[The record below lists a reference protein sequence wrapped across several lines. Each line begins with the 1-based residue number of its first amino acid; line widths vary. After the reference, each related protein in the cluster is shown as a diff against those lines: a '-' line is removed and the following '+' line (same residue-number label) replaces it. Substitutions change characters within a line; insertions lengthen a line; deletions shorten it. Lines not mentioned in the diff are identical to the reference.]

1 MCSRTL
7 GMRSISRIL
16 IILGFSLFT
25 LQAYA
30 GNAKDNSSVTG
41 YIINASGSP
50 LRDAVVKIFR
60 EVQQGESISIARSNS
75 QGFFKSA
82 DLKPGTYYLQISR
95 PGYQPVT
102 TTRFAV
108 DKGRSISLDIILEDV
123 LSYLSNSDDPRNW
136 DLGTVMRSSSNR
148 RHIFQNNP
156 QAISLDRKDGE
167 MPFYRS
173 GAMNIASSTS
183 LNGESYLVRP
193 QTSQAGVSS
202 NFAFTE
208 PITPKSRMILT
219 GQLDFGHGSFWRIRD
234 TFHYR
239 PDRDHN
245 YQVSV
250 GYGRMNVNYPGS
262 SSISSQLESQESG
275 LWESGVQTLA
285 FAVEGNTRILNLMAI
300 KYGFDYSRLHYG
312 MSKSFFYPSFQIL
325 LSPAKSFS
333 LEAFVTSQRIS
344 DANTVVL
351 PSGEVY
357 NLSEPTIITMIDNQ
371 VNMSQIRHSEIAAR
385 KTFDSGTAVEIAVF
399 QDRMRGPGLPLMI
412 TTVTPLEQKT
422 HVVAMGENYSG
433 QRGMRF
439 TIKHEILNFL
449 TGSIAY
455 SYGSALNISK
465 IDELLPNEHLKDN
478 LASYLEEGYQHSIT
492 SQLETVVPI
501 TKTNIL
507 ATVRWYSRNA
517 LTPVDSDRMDIGTKS
532 TNFEI
537 RQLIP
542 LPPELFGISG
552 RWEALI
558 DLRNVLDQGKTV
570 LPTTDGSIVLNRNP
584 RSLRFGLSL
593 SFQ

>member
-1 MCSRTL
+1 
-7 GMRSISRIL
+7 MRSISRIL

-439 TIKHEILNFL
+439 PFFIRL
-449 TGSIAY
+449 
-455 SYGSALNISK
+455 
-465 IDELLPNEHLKDN
+465 
-478 LASYLEEGYQHSIT
+478 
-492 SQLETVVPI
+492 
-501 TKTNIL
+501 
-507 ATVRWYSRNA
+507 NA
-517 LTPVDSDRMDIGTKS
+517 LHHVSQWSLGK
-532 TNFEI
+532 
-537 RQLIP
+537 IP
-542 LPPELFGISG
+542 AEEQTDGN
-552 RWEALI
+552 
-558 DLRNVLDQGKTV
+558 DYQGKV
-570 LPTTDGSIVLNRNP
+570 IIIHRVSHGNS
-584 RSLRFGLSL
+584 
-593 SFQ
+593 